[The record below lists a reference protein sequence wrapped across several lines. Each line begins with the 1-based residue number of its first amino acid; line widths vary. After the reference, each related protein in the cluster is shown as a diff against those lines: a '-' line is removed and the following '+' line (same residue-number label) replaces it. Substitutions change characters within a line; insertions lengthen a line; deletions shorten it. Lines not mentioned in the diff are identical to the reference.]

1 MVKDKLNRVAP
12 VIKQLRELSD
22 RPQSPV
28 ASGDIT
34 HLRYETTRMTYEV
47 SSTSPLPRQCDVKI
61 YYYCLGVRQQQEY
74 DGGDRNRVAISIL
87 DILKGC
93 GMSKSRQNYDNVV
106 EALRRYN
113 DLRMRLKYK
122 DASGI
127 AENWFG
133 LFDAR
138 IRNRNVELI
147 FSDFY
152 LEALEA
158 DDANT
163 HFLALEHIAGLTGL
177 AIQIYS
183 MMQTHLFSAT
193 DKVRP
198 YKEKARLITRK
209 LFGEDRGREIPVSSA
224 LTHYVKPAL
233 ERIERETGWRISVKK
248 DGRGEDCVWTFS
260 TAEVPNSFR
269 VAGLTM
275 EEEAKLRDNDEQ
287 VAETT
292 ATQAAAAST
301 ELPDAVIRAIPEKYR
316 ADKKLREV
324 LNELLTKTVERNVVV
339 LCESVN
345 TRKVKNFAAV
355 IMGMHNAST
364 LLEQAKKV
372 GANKSLKTFDETLV
386 KRLDAA
392 AYVMDCGEDFF
403 AETCK
408 ARGVTP
414 EQVREYVAKKQ
425 ANDEA

>member
-1 MVKDKLNRVAP
+1 MVKDKVNRVAP

-28 ASGDIT
+28 ASGDIM

-74 DGGDRNRVAISIL
+74 DGGDRNRVSLSIL

-127 AENWFG
+127 SEDWFG

-138 IRNRNVELI
+138 IRDRNVELI

-177 AIQIYS
+177 AIQIYA
-183 MMQTHLFSAT
+183 MMQTHLFSVT

-209 LFGEDRGREIPVSSA
+209 LFGEDRGRKLPVSSA

-233 ERIERETGWRISVKK
+233 ERIERETGWEIKVEK
-248 DGRGEDCVWTFS
+248 DGRGEDCMWTFS
-260 TAEVPNSFR
+260 TKEIPNSFR
-269 VAGLTM
+269 VAGLTK
-275 EEEAKLRDNDEQ
+275 EDEAIIRGNNDHT
-287 VAETT
+287 VETT
-292 ATQAAAAST
+292 ATQPAST

-324 LNELLTKTVERNVVV
+324 LNDLLTRTEERNVIV
-339 LCESVN
+339 LCESIN

-355 IMGMHNAST
+355 VMGMHNAGT

-372 GANKSLKTFDETLV
+372 GANRRIKTFDETLV

-403 AETCK
+403 VETCK

-425 ANDEA
+425 ASDEA